1 MLTKENISKAAK
13 EKITD
18 IGGFLVDV
26 KMNTNNNITI
36 HFDKNE
42 GVLIEDCISV
52 TKHVESIFDR
62 DVEDY
67 ELSVCSAGLSL
78 PFKVGEQYLKNI
90 GKEVSIKLKDGKKNF
105 WFGNITVGAGDSEAN
120 DLYLAQPKLFYYSPE
135 YSINFI
141 GDLNNIGEVGF
152 SRRDYYNFSDNSG
165 IT

>member
-36 HFDKNE
+36 HFDKHE

-67 ELSVCSAGLSL
+67 ELSVCSAGLSQ
-78 PFKVGEQYLKNI
+78 PFKVSEQYLKNI
-90 GKEVSIKLKDGKKNF
+90 GKEVSIKLKDGKRKSGVIKFFDENLTLEILKKKK
-105 WFGNITVGAGDSEAN
+105 GSKKDYIIEEIVIPIDQIKET
-120 DLYLAQPKLFYYSPE
+120 KLK
-135 YSINFI
+135 INFK
-141 GDLNNIGEVGF
+141 
-152 SRRDYYNFSDNSG
+152 
-165 IT
+165 